1 MAAARNVGNVT
12 VNDGGGL
19 EDTNGY
25 IDRIIVACNDA
36 VRCLLNGQN
45 IGFCAR
51 MTDIANKL
59 INLKDGVQKEHDALR
74 EQVRGLEQANHDLMD
89 KLNNG

>member
-1 MAAARNVGNVT
+1 MAAHKVGELP

-25 IDRIIVACNDA
+25 IDRIIVECNEA
-36 VRCLLNGQN
+36 VRNLAAGQY
-45 IGFCAR
+45 IGFCSR
-51 MTDIANKL
+51 MAGITSKL
-59 INLKDGVQKEHDALR
+59 LNLKDGVQKEHDALR

>member
-25 IDRIIVACNDA
+25 IDRIIVECNEA
-36 VRCLLNGQN
+36 VRNLTMGQY
-45 IGFCAR
+45 IGFCSR
-51 MTDIANKL
+51 MAGITSKL
-59 INLKDGVQKEHDALR
+59 LNLKDGVQKEYDALR
-74 EQVRGLEQANHDLMD
+74 EQIRGLEQANHDLMD

>member
-1 MAAARNVGNVT
+1 MAETKRLGELP

-25 IDRIIVACNDA
+25 IDRIIVECNEA
-36 VRCLLNGQN
+36 VRNLTMGQY
-45 IGFCAR
+45 IGFCSR
-51 MTDIANKL
+51 MAGITSKL
-59 INLKDGVQKEHDALR
+59 LNLKDGVQKEHDALR
-74 EQVRGLEQANHDLMD
+74 EQVRGLEQANRDLMD

>member
-1 MAAARNVGNVT
+1 MAETKRLGELP

-74 EQVRGLEQANHDLMD
+74 EQIRVLEQANHDLMD

>member
-1 MAAARNVGNVT
+1 MAETKRLGELP

-36 VRCLLNGQN
+36 VRCLFNGQN

-59 INLKDGVQKEHDALR
+59 LNLKDGVQKEHDALC
-74 EQVRGLEQANHDLMD
+74 EQVRGLEQANHDLME